1 MLDLLGHA
9 GPVLGAAADRF
20 LFASGPLTES
30 HSPAP
35 LFLPF
40 SRRLLPHLDRRA
52 ARITFA
58 AH

>member
-1 MLDLLGHA
+1 MLGHA

-40 SRRLLPHLDRRA
+40 SARLLPHLDRRA